1 MRLSNLLIFGAFMA
15 CTMQGQAQGLS
26 NAIVTADKAV
36 GVVNQSL
43 SGTWL
48 AELRRASPNGPLPP
62 IPVLISF
69 YSDGSFLASPADG
82 NQTANHGIWIR
93 VGDRK
98 FLGTGFFFGFNETR
112 ALASITKLRI
122 NFQLSADGK
131 TMTGTTEAVVLA
143 PSGDV
148 LGTFPG
154 TALTMTRL
162 SPEIPTDFYDFQKRE

>member
-1 MRLSNLLIFGAFMA
+1 MRTSSLFVFTAFVAGTMTTHAQSLSDALISG
-15 CTMQGQAQGLS
+15 
-26 NAIVTADKAV
+26 DKAV
-36 GVVNQSL
+36 PVVNQSL

-98 FLGTGFFFGFNETR
+98 FLGTGFFFGFNESR
-112 ALASITKLRI
+112 ALTSITKLRV

-131 TMTGTTEAVVLA
+131 TMTGTTEAVVIA
-143 PSGDV
+143 PNGNV
-148 LGTFPG
+148 VGTFPG
-154 TALTMTRL
+154 TTLAMTRL
-162 SPEIPTDFYDFQKRE
+162 SPEIPADFYDFQKLQ